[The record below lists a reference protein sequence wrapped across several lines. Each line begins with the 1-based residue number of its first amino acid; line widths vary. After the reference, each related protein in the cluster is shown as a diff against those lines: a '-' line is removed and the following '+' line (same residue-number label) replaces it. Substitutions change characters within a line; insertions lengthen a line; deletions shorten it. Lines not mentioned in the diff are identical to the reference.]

1 MEEVSPPAGALMW
14 SKVRQR
20 NLNGG
25 EISPNLKADV
35 GWGGELRAKFTHL
48 SLVLAPSV
56 RNERGMEWIS
66 G

>member
-35 GWGGELRAKFTHL
+35 GWRGELRAKFTHP
-48 SLVLAPSV
+48 SQVFAPSA
-56 RNERGMEWIS
+56 RNERGVEWIC